1 MRAHAGPVALAAA
14 TVVLVA
20 GCSDAPTPP
29 PARTRAPALG
39 GTVPVRHHPPRTA
52 MDSLEKPVADRLAA
66 QIAPQGLTLEYLDCP
81 HWDTTVPSRL
91 TCRGYVDGIVAS
103 VQVHVSAGG
112 GRTVDFDA
120 RLGDGVIATR
130 RLQGTL
136 RRQGWRAVDCGDV
149 AAYPAHVGDRI
160 VCRVERPGRRGYV
173 VATIVDRAGKVSIA
187 GY

>member
-1 MRAHAGPVALAAA
+1 M
-14 TVVLVA
+14 
-20 GCSDAPTPP
+20 
-29 PARTRAPALG
+29 
-39 GTVPVRHHPPRTA
+39 
-52 MDSLEKPVADRLAA
+52 
-66 QIAPQGLTLEYLDCP
+66 
-81 HWDTTVPSRL
+81 PSRL

-130 RLQGTL
+130 SLQGTL
-136 RRQGWRAVDCGDV
+136 RRRGWRAVDCGDV

-173 VATIVDRAGKVSIA
+173 VATVVDREGKVSIA